1 MEVKEKRVDNGSAR
15 SMMSYLGITIW
26 ARKLLAARKSVQ
38 PDVLA

>member
-15 SMMSYLGITIW
+15 SKIVLFRNYNLGQE
-26 ARKLLAARKSVQ
+26 AVQ